1 MELTVAFN
9 QQFFLLKRQRTFW
22 LIILLFII
30 VIIANAGSFFN
41 SADAFF
47 YSRLANLSQS
57 QQSNVVIIESD
68 HLSKEHHELVQ
79 QLLSYQP
86 KAVLV
91 FANEQL
97 NATSASSAIAG
108 DNVFYPHPKNSYCLP
123 PINDWSGYNVEL
135 AAMTDSQC
143 QAIWPVVFSHIDSS
157 KKVLLNFALSPAA
170 LPKFSASR
178 LMAMD
183 LMASQLQNKII
194 IVGQHNAGLGVKL
207 NAPKLQQSTDYLL
220 LAAYI
225 ADTLDKQNSVI
236 TLNIWQS
243 TLLLLSITLLLLFA
257 FQKLSISYSIVL
269 AALTGIGW
277 FVLGYFVLIWQQLF
291 LPVGQMTIFTFIT
304 LLWLVLVRKL
314 NEDGELISLIGNIQQ
329 KMAGRYLPKSFIA
342 QRSPWDAIIRLVT
355 QQLALN
361 KSIFLARKEGEHRLT
376 EIRAVNCQLSD
387 IKEMRRDYKR
397 APYSDALKEFGV
409 VPINRSFFTELS
421 DGELQY
427 IVPLIYAGDVRG
439 FWAMTVIPDSQ
450 FNQQAFER
458 NVNAFAGQVG
468 ELLFHYRIYEAQS
481 TANASVLSQLLT
493 LKLQEP
499 LSQQVKTSISEME
512 QKLTTLE
519 HVFNNIRS
527 ATVLFNLFGQVV
539 QINQSLEKLAAMH
552 QFSIFDMTA
561 LDLLCL
567 VSDLD
572 IEAAKGKLRFI
583 TLQKGDIYLQ
593 AKLDNK
599 TYILNVRALNS
610 SQVQSASGEPFQVS
624 GILFEFIDIAFFIEQ
639 MPNSKQLCDSLCE
652 QQQFY
657 TDNLME
663 PSN

>member
-1 MELTVAFN
+1 MAFK

-22 LIILLFII
+22 LIICLFII
-30 VIIANAGSFFN
+30 VILTNAFSLFN

-57 QQSNVVIIESD
+57 QQSNIVIIESD
-68 HLSKEHHELVQ
+68 HLSTEHHQLVQ

-97 NATSASSAIAG
+97 NANTANSTNPIK
-108 DNVFYPHPKNSYCLP
+108 VFYPHPKNRYCLP

-135 AAMTDSQC
+135 APMTDSPC
-143 QAIWPVVFSHIDSS
+143 QAIWPAVFPYIDSNNN
-157 KKVLLNFALSPAA
+157 VLLNFALSPAA
-170 LPKFSASR
+170 LPKFSATR
-178 LMAMD
+178 LMTMD

-194 IVGQHNAGLGVKL
+194 ILGQHNAGLGVKL
-207 NAPKLQQSTDYLL
+207 NAPKLQHSTNYLL
-220 LAAYI
+220 LTAYI
-225 ADTLDKQNSVI
+225 ADTLDKQNSVF
-236 TLNIWQS
+236 TLTLWQS
-243 TLLLLSITLLLLFA
+243 TLLLLSIALLMLFA
-257 FQKLSISYSIVL
+257 FQKLSISYSFVLTVL
-269 AALTGIGW
+269 ASICW
-277 FVLGYFVLIWQQLF
+277 FALGYVMLVFQQLF

-304 LLWLVLVRKL
+304 LLWVILVRKL
-314 NEDGELISLIGNIQQ
+314 NEDSELTSMIGNIQQ

-342 QRSPWDAIIRLVT
+342 QSSPWDAIIRLVT

-361 KSIFLARKEGEHRLT
+361 KSIFLARKEGDHRLI

-387 IKEMRRDYKR
+387 IKELRRDYKR
-397 APYSDALKEFGV
+397 APYSDALKKFGV
-409 VPINRSFFTELS
+409 VPINRPFFTELS
-421 DGELQY
+421 EGELQY
-427 IVPLIYAGDVRG
+427 IVPLMYAGDVRG
-439 FWAMTVIPDSQ
+439 FWAMTVIPDNQ

-481 TANASVLSQLLT
+481 NTSDSAISQLLT

-499 LSQQVKTSISEME
+499 LSQQVKTSIAEME

-567 VSDLD
+567 VTDLD
-572 IEAAKGKLRFI
+572 TETAKGKLRFI
-583 TLQKGDIYLQ
+583 TLQKGDIYVQ
-593 AKLDNK
+593 AQLDEK
-599 TYILNVRALNS
+599 TYILNVRTVDS

-624 GILFEFIDIAFFIEQ
+624 GILFEFIDIGFFIEQ
-639 MPNSKQLCDSLCE
+639 MPNSKQLCDSLCK
-652 QQQFY
+652 QQQY
-657 TDNLME
+657 YASNLME

>member
-1 MELTVAFN
+1 MAFK

-22 LIILLFII
+22 LIICLFLM
-30 VIIANAGSFFN
+30 VIIANALSLFN
-41 SADAFF
+41 SADAYF
-47 YSRLANLSQS
+47 YSRLANLSQN
-57 QQSNVVIIESD
+57 QQSNIVIIESE
-68 HLSKEHHELVQ
+68 HLSSEHHELVQ
-79 QLLSYQP
+79 QLLTYQP

-97 NATSASSAIAG
+97 NTAPSRNANSAT
-108 DNVFYPHPKNSYCLP
+108 NVFYPHPNNRYCLP
-123 PINDWSGYNVEL
+123 QINDWSGYNVEL

-143 QAIWPVVFSHIDSS
+143 QAIWPVVFPHIDSTAN
-157 KKVLLNFALSPAA
+157 VLLNFSLSPAA
-170 LPKFSASR
+170 LPKFSATR
-178 LMAMD
+178 LMTMD

-194 IVGQHNAGLGVKL
+194 ILGQHNAGLGVKL
-207 NAPKLQQSTDYLL
+207 NAPKLQQSTNYLL
-220 LAAYI
+220 LTAYI
-225 ADTLDKQNSVI
+225 ADTLDKQNSVF
-236 TLNIWQS
+236 TLPLWQS
-243 TLLLLSITLLLLFA
+243 ALLLLGIALLLLFA

-269 AALTGIGW
+269 AVLISLSW
-277 FVLGYFVLIWQQLF
+277 FALGYFVLIWQQLF

-304 LLWLVLVRKL
+304 LLWVILVKKL
-314 NEDGELISLIGNIQQ
+314 HEDSELANLIGNIQQ

-342 QRSPWDAIIRLVT
+342 QHSPWDAIIRLVT

-361 KSIFLARKEGEHRLT
+361 KSIFLARKEGDHRLT

-397 APYSDALKEFGV
+397 APYSDALKEFGI
-409 VPINRSFFTELS
+409 VPINRPFFTELS

-427 IVPLIYAGDVRG
+427 IVPLMYAGDVRG

-468 ELLFHYRIYEAQS
+468 ELLFHYRIYETQND
-481 TANASVLSQLLT
+481 ANDSALSQLLT

-499 LSQQVKTSISEME
+499 LSQQVKTSIAEME

-539 QINQSLEKLAAMH
+539 QINKSLEKLAATH

-572 IEAAKGKLRFI
+572 SEVAKGKLRFI

-593 AKLDNK
+593 AQLDDK
-599 TYILNVRALNS
+599 TYILNVRAVDS
-610 SQVQSASGEPFQVS
+610 SQIQSASGEPFQVS

-657 TDNLME
+657 ADNLME